1 MERLQKIIAQVGIAS
16 RRAAEELIEQ
26 GKVTVNGEIAK
37 LGDKADFAHDVI
49 KVNGKQ
55 INIKEPHVYFLLNKP
70 RQTLSSVTD
79 DRERKTVID
88 LIPTKYRIFPV
99 GRLDY
104 DTTGALLLTNDGEL
118 TNILTHPSNK
128 IEKTYI
134 VITRGKVIPRL
145 LEKLEDGVIID
156 GNYKTAPAKARLVS
170 YDKETDKSKVRL
182 TITEGRNRQV
192 KKMFEAIGFRV
203 GKLHREAFGDF
214 IVKGIQSGEYIEIK
228 EDHIKY
234 LKRRK

>member
-16 RRAAEELIEQ
+16 RRAAEEIIQE
-26 GKVTVNGEIAK
+26 GRVTVNGKTAQ
-37 LGDKADFAHDVI
+37 LGDKADFAMDVI
-49 KVNGKQ
+49 KVDGKQ

-70 RQTLSSVTD
+70 RQALSSVSD
-79 DRERKTVID
+79 DRERRTVTD

-128 IEKTYI
+128 VTKTYI
-134 VITRGKVIPRL
+134 VITRGKVIPRM
-145 LEKLEDGVIID
+145 LEKLEEGVVID
-156 GNYKTAPAKARLVS
+156 GEYKTAPAKAKLVS
-170 YDKETDKSKVRL
+170 YDRETDKSKVRL

-214 IVKGIQSGEYIEIK
+214 VVKGIQPGDYVEIPA
-228 EDHIKY
+228 DHIKY
-234 LKRRK
+234 LKKKK